1 MGRWEPDAVG
11 RLRRAALD
19 LFEELGYEQTTV
31 ADIAER
37 AGLTAR
43 TFFRYFPDKRE
54 VLFQGAEGLEQ
65 TMVEALMQTPEGAT
79 PMSAI
84 AAALGAAGVYFGDVQ
99 SFARR
104 RRDLIAMNAEL
115 RERELTKLAKLS
127 STLADAL
134 RQRGVDAVEARLAAE
149 TGTAVFHLAFDLW
162 LAVDEHRRFDAIA
175 ADLLRRQAWLAAKLL
190 SDLPS

>member
-1 MGRWEPDAVG
+1 LE
-11 RLRRAALD
+11 
-19 LFEELGYEQTTV
+19 LFVEIGYEQTTV

-65 TMVEALMQTPEGAT
+65 TMVDALRQTPEGAS

-84 AAALGAAGVYFGDVQ
+84 AAAIGAAGGYFGDIQ
-99 SFARR
+99 TFARR
-104 RRDLIAMNAEL
+104 RRDVIAMNAEL

-127 STLADAL
+127 ASLAEAL
-134 RQRGVDAVEARLAAE
+134 AHRGVDVVEARLAAE
-149 TGTAVFHLAFDLW
+149 TGTAVFRLAFELW
-162 LAVDEHRRFDAIA
+162 LADGEPRRFDAIVS
-175 ADLLRRQAWLAAKLL
+175 DLLSRLAQLVPVPVNDAPRPQAK
-190 SDLPS
+190 

>member
-11 RLRRAALD
+11 RLRRAALE

-65 TMVEALMQTPEGAT
+65 TMVEALRQTPEGTT
-79 PMSAI
+79 PMNAI
-84 AAALGAAGVYFGDVQ
+84 AAAISAAGGYFGDIQ
-99 SFARR
+99 TFARR
-104 RRDLIAMNAEL
+104 RRDVIALNAEL

-127 STLADAL
+127 ASLAETLA
-134 RQRGVDAVEARLAAE
+134 QRGVDAVEARLAAE
-149 TGTAVFHLAFDLW
+149 TGIAVFRLAFELW
-162 LAVDEHRRFDAIA
+162 LAVDEHRRLDAIA
-175 ADLLRRQAWLAAKLL
+175 ADLLRRLARLVEKLGADL
-190 SDLPS
+190 SS